1 MPESQSTSTIRKN
14 AFVIFNPAA
23 GQNSG
28 LLNPTLSHLRKMG
41 VECAEGKTERPGH
54 AKILAETAI
63 ESEKFDVIIAAGG
76 DGTIGEVISGVRDSG
91 VPLGIIPIG
100 TANVLAIEIGLKF
113 SPEEIAQTIANGQIS
128 KIHLGQVND
137 RIFFLMT
144 SSGYDSRVVKSV
156 SSSIKKYIGKGAYA
170 LAGLK
175 EIFCAEQSKL
185 IVIVE
190 GVEYDAPWVIVS
202 NSKFYAGRF
211 LLAPDTSLS
220 EPGFSVIL
228 FSGRGVLGI
237 LLDLWTVFI
246 GRTRQSS
253 RIRIVNGS
261 KITISSKNEVPIQA
275 DGDLAGALP
284 AEISSLPYSLN
295 LIIPE
300 R

>member
-1 MPESQSTSTIRKN
+1 MPESQITSPIRQN

-23 GQNSG
+23 GQNNC
-28 LLNPTLSHLRKMG
+28 LLNPTLSHLRKLG
-41 VECAEGKTERPGH
+41 VECVEGKTERPGH
-54 AKILAETAI
+54 AKALAESAVK
-63 ESEKFDVIIAAGG
+63 SEQFDVIIAAGG
-76 DGTIGEVISGVRDSG
+76 DGTIGEVICGVHDSG
-91 VPLGIIPIG
+91 IPLGIIPTG
-100 TANVLAIEIGLKF
+100 TANVLAIEIGLKQN
-113 SPEEIAQTIANGQIS
+113 PETIAKTIAYGQLI

-156 SSSIKKYIGKGAYA
+156 SSSIKKVIGKGAYA
-170 LAGLK
+170 LAGIK
-175 EIFCAEQSKL
+175 EILRAKQSNLKVL
-185 IVIVE
+185 VE
-190 GVEYDAPWVIVS
+190 AIEYEASWVIVS
-202 NSKFYAGRF
+202 NSKFYGGKF
-211 LLAPDTSLS
+211 LLAPDTGLS

-228 FSGRGVLGI
+228 FNGQGAVGI

-253 RIRIVNGS
+253 RVRMVNGG
-261 KITISSKNEVPIQA
+261 KITVSSQNEVPIQA
-275 DGDLAGALP
+275 DGDLAGVLP

>member
-1 MPESQSTSTIRKN
+1 MPESQSTSLIRKN

-23 GQNSG
+23 GQNSA

-41 VECAEGKTERPGH
+41 VECVEGKTERPGH

-63 ESEKFDVIIAAGG
+63 ASEKYDVIIAAGG

-113 SPEEIAQTIANGQIS
+113 NPEVIAQTIANGQIN

-156 SSSIKKYIGKGAYA
+156 SSTIKKYIGKGAYA

-175 EIFCAEQSKL
+175 EIFRAEQSKL
-185 IVIVE
+185 KVIVE
-190 GVEYDAPWVIVS
+190 GVEYDASWVIVS

-220 EPGFSVIL
+220 EAGFSVVL
-228 FSGRGVLGI
+228 FNGQNIIGI

-246 GRTRQSS
+246 GRTKQSS
-253 RIRIVNGS
+253 RVKIVNGCRI
-261 KITISSKNEVPIQA
+261 KVSSNKEVPVQT

-295 LIIPE
+295 LIIP
-300 R
+300 